1 MPSVF
6 RLLSGLGSDFKSP
19 ITGKINM
26 LKANPQYFSFKFIL
40 FPITPPVDVIHF
52 IKFSNPK
59 PKSALSPPSCPSS
72 RPLGRSRHYCFSDPK
87 THLTRPTHHH
97 GASLILLTLPHL
109 FSEREWSLG
118 RDLSGSAVHTY
129 VQHTSHMHTYPCTHS
144 TNNYTH
150 THSTCT
156 LHVHTQGYIHT
167 PQHMHACITCTPVPM
182 HASCLRLHN
191 GKYTCTDHL
200 HIACVYTWVS
210 TYHTAYAHIHYM
222 CTHVAM

>member
-87 THLTRPTHHH
+87 THLTRPIHHH

-150 THSTCT
+150 THTQHLHTTCAYTGVHTYPTAHACMHHLHTCT
-156 LHVHTQGYIHT
+156 
-167 PQHMHACITCTPVPM
+167 HACILPM
-182 HASCLRLHN
+182 I
-191 GKYTCTDHL
+191 TQ
-200 HIACVYTWVS
+200 W
-210 TYHTAYAHIHYM
+210 
-222 CTHVAM
+222 